1 MSDQK
6 RCVDCGKLKS
16 LEDFSRN
23 ARTLDGRRNECTEC
37 RNEHRRTIRAADYED
52 LLILQDHRCGICG
65 VHESEYPKKFSVDHD
80 HTDYSI
86 RGLLCHG
93 CNTAIGMLDE
103 DIEFL
108 KRAMGYLM
116 HHKTTIIQGETWTET
131 ES

>member
-1 MSDQK
+1 
-6 RCVDCGKLKS
+6 
-16 LEDFSRN
+16 
-23 ARTLDGRRNECTEC
+23 
-37 RNEHRRTIRAADYED
+37 
-52 LLILQDHRCGICG
+52 LILQDHRCGICG

-80 HTDYSI
+80 HTDYSV

-108 KRAMGYLM
+108 KRAIGYLM